1 MQELFKVEKKP
12 FKAPEQ
18 DERPLYPEISVYDEG
33 PRWYFAKWS
42 RHCFVPHMSSFQV
55 FVIVST
61 DCTST

>member
-33 PRWYFAKWS
+33 PR
-42 RHCFVPHMSSFQV
+42 CFVPHMSSFQV